1 VTYFHGSAAVEVINA
16 ADEASGDS
24 DAKLNLLIAAACIVA
39 VENQITL
46 SELQAGVA
54 NLYAQTVRFVKDDLQ

>member
-1 VTYFHGSAAVEVINA
+1 
-16 ADEASGDS
+16 
-24 DAKLNLLIAAACIVA
+24 LLIAAACIVA